1 MPDSFTDY
9 LNLTKPEIGG
19 SRDAWG
25 PKLNDAFDKIDA
37 WAKASNTKTE
47 KSLNAK
53 DDLAQGVA
61 GAVTFAK
68 KTTHTLGAS
77 FGAAIDAVGNS
88 KFGTVEVSSG
98 AVTVYGAEGNDEKG
112 SVSLNK
118 AGTRGIIWNVDRY
131 SLPGADLYINGQ
143 KAFTAGNL
151 DPAKFLDK
159 TSTARQSALGI
170 IQATYALEFL
180 QPGANGLR
188 AQWNVDTNGKMNL
201 ANGTT
206 GDPFLTVGQDGSVS
220 TKQFGDLNTRIEDR
234 ARAYAEDR
242 ANQMGNQRVVAIALQ
257 GSWGVQVPQGQ
268 VGNAPHPGVVTSI
281 QPLAG
286 GTINIFGRFM
296 YFNTPN
302 LGWVGA
308 YTI

>member
-1 MPDSFTDY
+1 VPDSFTDY

-37 WAKASNTKTE
+37 WAKVSNTKTE

-77 FGAAIDAVGNS
+77 FGAAIDAAGNS
-88 KFGTVEVSSG
+88 KFGTVEVSGG

-131 SLPGADLYINGQ
+131 SLPGADLYVNGQ

-151 DPAKFLDK
+151 DPAKYIDK
-159 TSTARQSALGI
+159 TVTNRQSVSGPLA
-170 IQATYALEFL
+170 ATALEFVKPNVL
-180 QPGANGLR
+180 RGQWIVSEDGRINLLNGDSG
-188 AQWNVDTNGKMNL
+188 DT
-201 ANGTT
+201 
-206 GDPFLTVGQDGSVS
+206 FLTIGQDGSVS

-242 ANQMGNQRVVAIALQ
+242 ANQMGNQRVVATALQ
-257 GSWGVQVPQGQ
+257 GSWGLQVPSGAT
-268 VGNAPHPGVVTSI
+268 VTAPHPGVVTTI
-281 QPLAG
+281 QTNVDG
-286 GTINIFGRFM
+286 KIINMFGRFM